1 MTKSHAQEKSEWQE
15 ELRTN
20 TQKHQNELQVVQTQ
34 MESERE
40 RAKRNE
46 AEMQR
51 VDDEMRRLQS
61 SGDKEEELRVMKI
74 SYEKMISAK
83 DKEIEEV
90 EERLRERMAKDARN
104 GDIQQ
109 HMAKKEVEWERKM
122 QAVVSQHQKELTVL
136 HQTQQK
142 LLDMKDKELEDFSY
156 RLRTV
161 TSAQQKDLEKLHQA
175 HRAKIAEMEEVSRA
189 LTDKFNG
196 NAMELRW
203 ATQENTE
210 NEAKIRDQANT
221 IAQLLNERDQY
232 REENVKMLSVIN
244 TLRQQQQLRQ

>member
-1 MTKSHAQEKSEWQE
+1 MTSSHAQEKAEWQD
-15 ELRTN
+15 ELKVKV
-20 TQKHQNELQVVQTQ
+20 QSHQNELQLLHTQ

-51 VDDEMRRLQS
+51 VDDEMRRLQT

-74 SYEKMISAK
+74 SYEKLISAK

-104 GDIQQ
+104 GDTQ
-109 HMAKKEVEWERKM
+109 HTLAKKESEWERKM

-175 HRAKIAEMEEVSRA
+175 HRAKISEMEEVNRS
-189 LTDKFNG
+189 LNDKHNG
-196 NAMELRW
+196 LSMELRW
-203 ATQENTE
+203 ATQENND
-210 NEAKIRDQANT
+210 NEVKIKDQASI
-221 IAQLLNERDQY
+221 IAELSKERDQY
-232 REENVKMLSVIN
+232 REENVKMLSIIN
-244 TLRQQQQLRQ
+244 TLNRQHQQQ

>member
-1 MTKSHAQEKSEWQE
+1 MTSAHAREKAEWQD
-15 ELRTN
+15 ELKASK
-20 TQKHQNELQVVQTQ
+20 QKHQDELQLLQTQ

-46 AEMQR
+46 AEMKR

-61 SGDKEEELRVMKI
+61 AGGDKDEELRVMKI

-104 GDIQQ
+104 GDTQQ
-109 HMAKKEVEWERKM
+109 LMAKKEAEWERKM

-136 HQTQQK
+136 HKTQQK

-175 HRAKIAEMEEVSRA
+175 HRSKIMEMEEANTKLESEHKSLKMEMRWLDQDASNNESKIKEQAAKIAE
-189 LTDKFNG
+189 L
-196 NAMELRW
+196 
-203 ATQENTE
+203 Q
-210 NEAKIRDQANT
+210 NEKDQ
-221 IAQLLNERDQY
+221 L
-232 REENVKMLSVIN
+232 REENVKMLSIIS
-244 TLRQQQQLRQ
+244 TLNRQNQLA